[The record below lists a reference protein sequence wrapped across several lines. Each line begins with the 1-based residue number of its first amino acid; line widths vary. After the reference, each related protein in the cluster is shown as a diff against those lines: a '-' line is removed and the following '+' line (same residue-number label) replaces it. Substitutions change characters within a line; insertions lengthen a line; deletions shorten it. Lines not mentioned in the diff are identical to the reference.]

1 MFFSNVWTLIQGQGE
16 VLKDCWALNT
26 AVLLSIAKTVALNAV
41 MKLAAVKKLL
51 NLPLTQPAPGSNP
64 SVLAAKPVTFAQ
76 NPQPKHQQRGRK
88 QNKARSL

>member
-1 MFFSNVWTLIQGQGE
+1 MELT
-16 VLKDCWALNT
+16 
-26 AVLLSIAKTVALNAV
+26 AV

-64 SVLAAKPVTFAQ
+64 TVLAAKPVTTFAQ

-88 QNKARSL
+88 QNKTRSL